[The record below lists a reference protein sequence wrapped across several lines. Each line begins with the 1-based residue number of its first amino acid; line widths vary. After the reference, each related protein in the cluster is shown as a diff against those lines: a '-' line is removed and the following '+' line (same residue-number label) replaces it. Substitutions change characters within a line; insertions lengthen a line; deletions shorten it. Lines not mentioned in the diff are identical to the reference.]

1 MNFNRII
8 MKITPCFE
16 DLAAEWLRK
25 KADSV
30 KFTTVCAYRTI
41 LEKRLIAA
49 FGGCHDVTAEAVQR
63 RIREGHAAG
72 LSRKTLRDEVAVL
85 RQVLRYGHRVY
96 GLPSPDWEVTLPR
109 EGLRKRLP
117 LLTIADHRKLLA
129 YLVKRPTP
137 ANIGVMIALTTGL
150 RVGEVLGL
158 RWEDADL
165 RGGTIEINRTVS
177 RIYHAEAHR
186 STRLEG
192 APKTRSSERI
202 VPIGRELR
210 AALRAVQKA
219 EGAEAVYIVGGGAN
233 PKDPQAYRDM
243 YYRLL
248 RRVGIK
254 PIVFHGLRHSFATR
268 CIESGA
274 DVKTVSSI
282 LGHSNVATTMN
293 LYVHPTDDQKRRCID
308 GLTTFINHKKRK
320 LC

>member
-1 MNFNRII
+1 MNFNKIT

-16 DLAAEWLRK
+16 DLAAEWLRE

-30 KFTTVCAYRTI
+30 KISTVCAYRTI

-72 LSRKTLRDEVAVL
+72 LGRKTLRDEVAVL

-109 EGLRKRLP
+109 EGLRK
-117 LLTIADHRKLLA
+117 
-129 YLVKRPTP
+129 
-137 ANIGVMIALTTGL
+137 L

-192 APKTRSSERI
+192 VPKTRSSERI

-210 AALRAVQKA
+210 AALRAVQKV
-219 EGAEAVYIVGGGAN
+219 EGAEAVYIVGGGTE

-308 GLTTFINHKKRK
+308 GVTTFINHKKRK

>member
-1 MNFNRII
+1 MNFNEIA

-16 DLAAEWLRK
+16 DLAAEWLRR

-30 KFTTVCAYRTI
+30 KFTTLCCYRLL
-41 LEKRLIAA
+41 LERHLIPALRS
-49 FGGCHDVTAEAVQR
+49 CREVTAEEVQR
-63 RIREGHAAG
+63 RIREGHEAG
-72 LSRKTLRDEVAVL
+72 LGRKSLHDEVAVL

-96 GLPSPDWEVTLPR
+96 GLAAPDWEITLPR
-109 EGLRKRLP
+109 EQRRKKLP
-117 LLTIADHRKLLA
+117 PLSKQDHRKLLA
-129 YLVKRPTP
+129 YLTDRPTA
-137 ANIGVMIALTTGL
+137 ANIGVLIALSTGM

-158 RWEDADL
+158 RWADVDF
-165 RGGTIEINRTVS
+165 RAGTIEVSRTVY
-177 RIYHAEAHR
+177 RVYDA
-186 STRLEG
+186 STCRTTKLLG
-192 APKTRSSERI
+192 TPKTRNSERI
-202 VPIGRELR
+202 VPMGRELR
-210 AALRAVQKA
+210 AALRTVRRA
-219 EGAEAVYIVGGGAN
+219 EGAEAVYIVGGGEE
-233 PKDPQAYRDM
+233 PKDPRSYRDT

-248 RRVGIK
+248 RRLDIP

-282 LGHSNVATTMN
+282 LGHSNVTTTMN